1 MNDFKQKANE
11 LREHMQESRKKAIE
25 RRNNS
30 LRTGI
35 IIKEVDEQ

>member
-11 LREHMQESRKKAIE
+11 LREYMQESRKKAIE